1 MKRPTP
7 GRYVKVAAAGEAFRV
22 FIPAPLPPK
31 PPIHWAPKLRAR
43 FDAALLALGRLDA
56 VTDLLSNAWP
66 SESESTERARLPV
79 PRSPM
84 SVRHRDNENA
94 AGLDSVDD
102 AERIAAKQVPSRVVI
117 EPRPCLRKTED

>member
-43 FDAALLALGRLDA
+43 FDAALLALGRLEA
-56 VTDLLSNAWP
+56 VTALPPNAGHLRTCQRRGRDFQYP
-66 SESESTERARLPV
+66 GLRCPCATATMRIRRDSTR
-79 PRSPM
+79 
-84 SVRHRDNENA
+84 
-94 AGLDSVDD
+94 
-102 AERIAAKQVPSRVVI
+102 
-117 EPRPCLRKTED
+117 